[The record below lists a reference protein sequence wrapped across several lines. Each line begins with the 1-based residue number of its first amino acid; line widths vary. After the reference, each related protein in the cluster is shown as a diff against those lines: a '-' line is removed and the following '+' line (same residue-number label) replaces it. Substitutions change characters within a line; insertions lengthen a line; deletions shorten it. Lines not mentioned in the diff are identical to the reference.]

1 MAERLCREITL
12 LLAEHDD
19 RPDDPTGVRDLV
31 RARLAISLSEGLGR
45 EADVLRDGEAGVDDR
60 ARLAAFFDDRLPGP
74 ERDAIVAAR
83 LNDPS
88 CRADLSSAAALL
100 DSIEAEP
107 VTLPAGLL
115 ARAVDTFAPATP
127 SHRARAAVQRHPFA
141 AWLVGRPVFW
151 PSLATLVVIVALTP
165 AVLPVLWDKGDAP
178 APSTTGPAIGRG
190 VAPLPEAGKR
200 SPTDRST
207 SEPNARS
214 CDHSGDPAQA
224 GQRSGEAKSGREN
237 APVQSPDAT
246 SEDPCLPKPPTGDG
260 QATKP
265 PLPGARN

>member
-83 LNDPS
+83 VNDPT

-115 ARAVDTFAPATP
+115 ARAVDTFAPAQP
-127 SHRARAAVQRHPFA
+127 SHRARAAVQRHPSA
-141 AWLVGRPVFW
+141 AWLGRAVFW

-165 AVLPVLWDKGDAP
+165 AVLQMLWNKRDAP
-178 APSTTGPAIGRG
+178 EPDTTGPAIGRG
-190 VAPLPEAGKR
+190 VAPLPEAGRR
-200 SPTDRST
+200 SPAGRST

-224 GQRSGEAKSGREN
+224 GQRSGEAKGGQEN

-246 SEDPCLPKPPTGDG
+246 SGDPCLPKPPTGDG

-265 PLPGARN
+265 PFPDVRN

>member
-45 EADVLRDGEAGVDDR
+45 EADVPRDGEAGVDDR

-83 LNDPS
+83 ANDPT

-115 ARAVDTFAPATP
+115 ARAVDTFAPAQP
-127 SHRARAAVQRHPFA
+127 SRRARAAVQRHPFVS
-141 AWLVGRPVFW
+141 WLGRPVFW

-165 AVLPVLWDKGDAP
+165 AVLPVLWDKPDAP
-178 APSTTGPAIGRG
+178 EPGATGPAIGRG
-190 VAPLPEAGKR
+190 VAPLPEAGRR
-200 SPTDRST
+200 SPPDRST

-224 GQRSGEAKSGREN
+224 GQRSGEAKTGREIS
-237 APVQSPDAT
+237 PVQSPDAT
-246 SEDPCLPKPPTGDG
+246 SDDSCPPKPPTGDG